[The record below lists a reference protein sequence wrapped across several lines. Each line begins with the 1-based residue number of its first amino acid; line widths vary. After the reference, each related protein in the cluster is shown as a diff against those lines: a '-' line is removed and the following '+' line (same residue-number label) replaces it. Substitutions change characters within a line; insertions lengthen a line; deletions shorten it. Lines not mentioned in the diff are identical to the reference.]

1 MDFVSYTK
9 QKSYICVAYIK
20 QIKKMDQELIKQII
34 GENQEFVQNVKLL
47 QRPFK
52 FEDNGNY
59 VFLGIRRAGK
69 SYLMFQRIHELMKR
83 GVDIEEIL
91 YLNFEDE
98 RFIGLKSEDLDEIK
112 RVYEETFSSRPI
124 FFLDEIQIV
133 PGWEKFVR
141 RLADKSYR
149 VFVTGSN
156 AKMLSSEI
164 ATTLGGRFLIQN
176 VYPFSFREF
185 LKFEGFELKPNWLYT
200 PGTRNGVVRSF
211 DTYFYNGGFP
221 ELLSFEDKR
230 SWLSG
235 LYQKIFFGDLVA
247 RYSLRNSDSMR
258 LLVKKL
264 AESVMQPSSYN
275 RLKNIVSSAG
285 ESVGVRT
292 IIDYVGYLQETWL
305 IFSLENYAA
314 RFAERESNR
323 KYYFIDNGILNLFIF
338 RPETLLLENL
348 VAITLHRQFGEKV
361 YFYNQHIEVDFYIPE
376 ESWLIQVS
384 YNISDVQ
391 TFEREINGLVKAA
404 KFLNAERLQIV
415 TRNDERVIEKD
426 GLSIEVLPIWK
437 WLIQIG
443 KSRSGNTY

>member
-1 MDFVSYTK
+1 MSYTK

-59 VFLGIRRAGK
+59 VFLGIRRTGK

-83 GVDIEEIL
+83 GTDIEEIL

-112 RVYEETFSSRPI
+112 QVYEETFSSRPI

-141 RLADKSYR
+141 RLADKNYR

-185 LKFEGFELKPNWLYT
+185 LNFEGFELKPNWLYT

-391 TFEREINGLVKAA
+391 TFEREVNGIVKAA

-443 KSRSGNTY
+443 KSRSDNTY

>member
-1 MDFVSYTK
+1 MSYMK
-9 QKSYICVAYIK
+9 QKIYICVAYIK

-185 LKFEGFELKPNWLYT
+185 LKFEGFELKSNWLYT

-391 TFEREINGLVKAA
+391 TFEREVNGIVKAA

-437 WLIQIG
+437 WLIQID

>member
-1 MDFVSYTK
+1 MSYMK

-141 RLADKSYR
+141 RLADKNYR

-185 LKFEGFELKPNWLYT
+185 LKFEGFELKSNWLYT

>member
-1 MDFVSYTK
+1 MSYTK

-185 LKFEGFELKPNWLYT
+185 LKFEGFELKSNWLYT

-391 TFEREINGLVKAA
+391 TFEREVNGIVKAA

-437 WLIQIG
+437 WLIQID

>member
-1 MDFVSYTK
+1 MSYMK

-141 RLADKSYR
+141 RLADKNYR

>member
-1 MDFVSYTK
+1 MSYTK

>member
-1 MDFVSYTK
+1 MSYMK

-59 VFLGIRRAGK
+59 IFLGIRRAGK

-83 GVDIEEIL
+83 GTDIEEIL

-185 LKFEGFELKPNWLYT
+185 LNFEGFELKPNWLYT

>member
-1 MDFVSYTK
+1 MSYMK

-112 RVYEETFSSRPI
+112 RVYEETFSFRPI

-185 LKFEGFELKPNWLYT
+185 LKFEGFELKSNWLYT

>member
-1 MDFVSYTK
+1 MSYMK

-185 LKFEGFELKPNWLYT
+185 LNFEGFELKSNWLYT

>member
-1 MDFVSYTK
+1 MSYMK

-83 GVDIEEIL
+83 GTDIEEIL

-141 RLADKSYR
+141 RLADKNYR

-185 LKFEGFELKPNWLYT
+185 LKFEGFELKSNWLYT

-361 YFYNQHIEVDFYIPE
+361 YFYNQHIKVDFYIPE

-391 TFEREINGLVKAA
+391 TFEREVNGIVKAA

-437 WLIQIG
+437 WLIQID

>member
-1 MDFVSYTK
+1 MSYMK

-83 GVDIEEIL
+83 GTDIEEIL

-133 PGWEKFVR
+133 PDWEKFVR
-141 RLADKSYR
+141 RLADKNYR

>member
-1 MDFVSYTK
+1 MSYMK

-83 GVDIEEIL
+83 GTDIEEIL

-415 TRNDERVIEKD
+415 TRNDERIIEKD

-437 WLIQIG
+437 WLIQID

>member
-1 MDFVSYTK
+1 MSYTK

-185 LKFEGFELKPNWLYT
+185 LNFEGFELKPNWLYT

-391 TFEREINGLVKAA
+391 TFEREVNGLVKAA

>member
-1 MDFVSYTK
+1 MSYMK

-141 RLADKSYR
+141 RLADKNYR

-185 LKFEGFELKPNWLYT
+185 LKFEGFELKSNWLYT

-391 TFEREINGLVKAA
+391 TFEREVNGIVKAA

-437 WLIQIG
+437 WLIQID

>member
-1 MDFVSYTK
+1 MSYTK

-83 GVDIEEIL
+83 GTDIEEIL

-112 RVYEETFSSRPI
+112 RVYEETFSFRPI

-141 RLADKSYR
+141 RLADKNYR

-391 TFEREINGLVKAA
+391 TFEREVNGIVKAA

>member
-1 MDFVSYTK
+1 MSYMK
-9 QKSYICVAYIK
+9 QKIYICVAYIK

-185 LKFEGFELKPNWLYT
+185 LKFEGFELKSNWLYT

-391 TFEREINGLVKAA
+391 TFEREVNGIVKAA

>member
-1 MDFVSYTK
+1 MSYTK

-112 RVYEETFSSRPI
+112 RVYEETFSFRPI

-391 TFEREINGLVKAA
+391 TFEREVNGIVKAA

-437 WLIQIG
+437 WLIQID

>member
-1 MDFVSYTK
+1 MSYMK

-185 LKFEGFELKPNWLYT
+185 LNFEGFELKSNWLYT

-391 TFEREINGLVKAA
+391 IFEREVNGIVKAA

-415 TRNDERVIEKD
+415 TRNDERVVEKD
-426 GLSIEVLPIWK
+426 GLSIEVLPVWK

-443 KSRSGNTY
+443 KSRNVNTF

>member
-1 MDFVSYTK
+1 MSYTK

-83 GVDIEEIL
+83 GTDIEEIL

-391 TFEREINGLVKAA
+391 TFEREVNGIVKAA

>member
-1 MDFVSYTK
+1 MSYTK

-391 TFEREINGLVKAA
+391 TFEREVNGIVKAA

>member
-1 MDFVSYTK
+1 MSYMK

-185 LKFEGFELKPNWLYT
+185 LKFEGFELKSNWLYT

-391 TFEREINGLVKAA
+391 TFEREVNGIVKAA

>member
-1 MDFVSYTK
+1 MSYMK

-83 GVDIEEIL
+83 GTDIEEIL

-185 LKFEGFELKPNWLYT
+185 LNFEGFELKPNWLYT

-258 LLVKKL
+258 LLVKKM

-391 TFEREINGLVKAA
+391 TFEREVNGIVKAA

-443 KSRSGNTY
+443 KSWSGNTY

>member
-1 MDFVSYTK
+1 MSYTK

-391 TFEREINGLVKAA
+391 TFEREVNGIVKAA

-437 WLIQIG
+437 WLIQID

>member
-1 MDFVSYTK
+1 MSYTK

-141 RLADKSYR
+141 RLADKNYR

-185 LKFEGFELKPNWLYT
+185 LKFEGFELKSNWLYT

-391 TFEREINGLVKAA
+391 TFEREVNGIVKAA

-437 WLIQIG
+437 WLIQID

>member
-1 MDFVSYTK
+1 MSYMK

-83 GVDIEEIL
+83 GTDIEEIL

-391 TFEREINGLVKAA
+391 TFEREVNGIVKAA

-415 TRNDERVIEKD
+415 TRNDERVVEKD
-426 GLSIEVLPIWK
+426 GLSIEVLPVWK

-443 KSRSGNTY
+443 KSRNVNTF

>member
-1 MDFVSYTK
+1 MSYMK

-83 GVDIEEIL
+83 GTDIEEIL

-391 TFEREINGLVKAA
+391 TFEREVNGIVKAA

-426 GLSIEVLPIWK
+426 GLSIEVLPVWK